1 MQSIVS
7 LNDVSKR
14 YGSRT
19 ALEVKRLELLPGRIY
34 ALAGPNGAGKSTLL
48 AILALLTP
56 PCSGQVSFNGQ
67 RVTGNRDRLRL
78 RPQVT
83 LVHQSP
89 YLFRGTVADNVAF
102 GLRQRSVPS
111 AMCHELVQAALE
123 RVGLAE
129 FAPRR
134 VDQLSGGEA
143 QRVAI
148 ARALALEPRLLLLD
162 EPFSALDPDSTA
174 RLEELLRTLAANGTT
189 VVVSSHDGAQR
200 RRLEAEEIRL
210 AEGRLAA

>member
-56 PCSGQVSFNGQ
+56 PCGGEISFDGQ

-102 GLRQRSVPS
+102 GLRQRDVPS
-111 AMCHELVQAALE
+111 ERRQALVQAALE

-174 RLEELLRTLAANGTT
+174 RLEELLRSLAATGTT
-189 VVVSSHDGAQR
+189 IVVSSHDGAQR
-200 RRLEAEEIRL
+200 RRLAAEEIRL